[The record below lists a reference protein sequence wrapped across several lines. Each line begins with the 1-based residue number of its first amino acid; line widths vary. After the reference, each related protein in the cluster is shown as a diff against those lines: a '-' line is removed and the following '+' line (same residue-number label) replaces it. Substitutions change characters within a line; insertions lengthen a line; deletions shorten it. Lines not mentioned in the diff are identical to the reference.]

1 MQRWF
6 VSSFIDERFSQ
17 CRHQCG
23 DATMNVFS
31 LSHGRSRELY
41 DLTMLEVR
49 RVLTTIC
56 RRDLRFLLVV

>member
-17 CRHQCG
+17 CPDQCG
-23 DATMNVFS
+23 DAAMNVFS

-41 DLTMLEVR
+41 DLTMLVR
-49 RVLTTIC
+49 GAQGPVR
-56 RRDLRFLLVV
+56 